1 MLVFAW
7 DQEPL
12 PAWFGSGSDWL
23 QLVSRCGFVYVVR
36 THRAMSA
43 SLPRVLPAVGR
54 DRHLSLRGA
63 PWARPGASC
72 ASLMARVSLRDRA
85 IVMGWS
91 QARFWEID

>member
-43 SLPRVLPAVGR
+43 SLPRVIARGWQRPTFESPRSPVG
-54 DRHLSLRGA
+54 S
-63 PWARPGASC
+63 PWGVVRVVDGSC
-72 ASLMARVSLRDRA
+72 ES
-85 IVMGWS
+85 
-91 QARFWEID
+91 